1 MLAPAPWNLNI
12 AAMPAALICGGI
24 FTVKSPPVPSHPK
37 KLTMKLKST
46 LLACAL
52 ALSANA
58 FADTYPS
65 KPITLIVP
73 FAPGGTTDIVAR
85 IVADKLTK
93 ELGQSVIVENR
104 AGAGGALGANAVA
117 RAAPD
122 GYTLGVSTI
131 STHAVNAACN
141 PQLPYDPITSFAPI
155 SNLARTP
162 NVLTVT
168 AKFPAQDFKELLAL
182 IKKNPG
188 KYNYAS
194 SGVCSV
200 LHMMGEQFKVSTGT
214 FMTHMPY
221 RGSGPALI
229 DLIGGQ
235 VEMMFDNLPSSMGHI
250 QTGKI
255 RAMAVAAPKRVEGL
269 PNVPTFA
276 ELGLPRVND
285 PAWYGLVAPAKTPE
299 AIINRLNAAAAKV
312 LAMPDVIDRL
322 KQSGSESAAN
332 TPAQHAAEI
341 KHELEKAREVVK
353 KQGIKL
359 ETS

>member
-1 MLAPAPWNLNI
+1 
-12 AAMPAALICGGI
+12 
-24 FTVKSPPVPSHPK
+24 
-37 KLTMKLKST
+37 MKLKT
-46 LLACAL
+46 LLLACTL
-52 ALSANA
+52 ALSATA
-58 FADTYPS
+58 FAQTYPT

-85 IVADKLTK
+85 VVADKLGK
-93 ELGQSVIVENR
+93 ELGQTVIVENR

-122 GYTLGVSTI
+122 GYTLGISTI

-141 PQLPYDPITSFAPI
+141 PQLPYDPIASFTPI

-168 AKFPAQDFKELLAL
+168 PKFPAQDFKQLLELV
-182 IKKNPG
+182 KKNPG
-188 KYNYAS
+188 KFNYAS

-200 LHMMGEQFKVSTGT
+200 LHMMGEQFKVATGT

-235 VEMMFDNLPSSMGHI
+235 VEMMFDNLPSSVGHI

-255 RAMAVAAPKRVEGL
+255 RAIAVAAPKRVESL

-276 ELGLPRVND
+276 ELGLQQVND

-299 AIINRLNAAAAKV
+299 AIVTRLNTAVGKV
-312 LAMPDVIDRL
+312 LSLPDVRDKL

-332 TPAQHAAEI
+332 SPAEHAAEI
-341 KHELEKAREVVK
+341 KHELEKAKAVVK
-353 KQGIKL
+353 KQGIKF
-359 ETS
+359 ENS

>member
-1 MLAPAPWNLNI
+1 
-12 AAMPAALICGGI
+12 
-24 FTVKSPPVPSHPK
+24 
-37 KLTMKLKST
+37 MKLKT
-46 LLACAL
+46 MLLACAV
-52 ALSANA
+52 ALSTTAY
-58 FADTYPS
+58 ADTYPS

-85 IVADKLTK
+85 IVADKMGK
-93 ELGQSVIVENR
+93 ELGQTMIVENR
-104 AGAGGALGANAVA
+104 AGAGGSLGANAVA

-141 PQLPYDPITSFAPI
+141 PQLPYDPIASFTPI

-168 AKFPAQDFKELLAL
+168 QKFPAQDFKQLLEL

-276 ELGLPRVND
+276 ELGLPQVND

-299 AIINRLNAAAAKV
+299 AIVNRLNAAAAKV
-312 LAMPDVIDRL
+312 LSMPDVIEKL

-341 KHELEKAREVVK
+341 KNELEKAKAVVK
-353 KQGIKL
+353 KQNIKF
-359 ETS
+359 ENS

>member
-1 MLAPAPWNLNI
+1 
-12 AAMPAALICGGI
+12 
-24 FTVKSPPVPSHPK
+24 
-37 KLTMKLKST
+37 MKIKTL
-46 LLACAL
+46 LLACAV
-52 ALSANA
+52 A
-58 FADTYPS
+58 FTAAAHADTYPS

-85 IVADKLTK
+85 IVADKMGK
-93 ELGQSVIVENR
+93 ELGQTMIVENR
-104 AGAGGALGANAVA
+104 AGAGGSLGANAVA

-168 AKFPAQDFKELLAL
+168 QKFPAQDFKQLLDL

-188 KYNYAS
+188 KFNYAS

-276 ELGLPRVND
+276 ELGLPQVND
-285 PAWYGLVAPAKTPE
+285 PAWYGLVAPAKTPD
-299 AIINRLNAAAAKV
+299 AVINRLNAAAAKV
-312 LAMPDVIDRL
+312 LSMPDVIDKL

-341 KHELEKAREVVK
+341 KHELEKAKAVVK
-353 KQGIKL
+353 KQNIKF
-359 ETS
+359 ENS

>member
-1 MLAPAPWNLNI
+1 
-12 AAMPAALICGGI
+12 
-24 FTVKSPPVPSHPK
+24 
-37 KLTMKLKST
+37 MKLKT
-46 LLACAL
+46 ILLACTL
-52 ALSANA
+52 ACSGTA

-85 IVADKLTK
+85 VVADKLGR
-93 ELGQSVIVENR
+93 ELGQTVVVENK

-122 GYTLGVSTI
+122 GYTLGISTI

-141 PQLPYDPITSFAPI
+141 PQLAYDPVTSFTPI

-168 AKFPAQDFKELLAL
+168 PKFPAQDYKQLLELV
-182 IKKNPG
+182 KKNPG
-188 KYNYAS
+188 KFNYAS

-214 FMTHMPY
+214 FVTHMPY

-235 VEMMFDNLPSSMGHI
+235 VEMMFDNLPSSIGHI

-255 RAMAVAAPKRVEGL
+255 RAIAVAAPKRVETL

-276 ELGLPRVND
+276 ELGLPQVND

-299 AIINRLNAAAAKV
+299 AIVNMLNAAAAKV
-312 LAMPDVIDRL
+312 LSMPDVKEKL

-332 TPAQHAAEI
+332 SPAQHAAEI
-341 KHELEKAREVVK
+341 KRELDKARAVVQ

-359 ETS
+359 EAS

>member
-1 MLAPAPWNLNI
+1 M
-12 AAMPAALICGGI
+12 
-24 FTVKSPPVPSHPK
+24 
-37 KLTMKLKST
+37 KLTKI
-46 LLACAL
+46 LLACTIAF
-52 ALSANA
+52 SATA
-58 FADTYPS
+58 YAADAYPN

-73 FAPGGTTDIVAR
+73 FPPGGTTDIVAR
-85 IVADKLTK
+85 IFADNLGK
-93 ELGQSVIVENR
+93 ELGQAVIVENR
-104 AGAGGALGANAVA
+104 AGAGGAIGAGAVA

-122 GYTLGVSTI
+122 GYTLGIATI

-141 PQLPYDPITSFAPI
+141 PQLPYDPITNFAPI

-168 AKFPAQDFKELLAL
+168 NNFPAQDFKQLLDL

-194 SGVCSV
+194 SGICSV
-200 LHMMGEQFKVSTGT
+200 LHMMGEQFKASTGT
-214 FMTHMPY
+214 SITHMPY
-221 RGSGPALI
+221 RGAGPALI

-250 QTGKI
+250 QSGKI
-255 RAMAVAAPKRVEGL
+255 RPMAVASTKRVEGL

-276 ELGLPRVND
+276 ELGLPQVND

-299 AIINRLNAAAAKV
+299 ADISKLNAAANKV
-312 LAMPDVIDRL
+312 AGMPIVKEGL
-322 KQSGSESAAN
+322 KKNGAEPATN
-332 TPAQHAAEI
+332 TPSQFAGEI
-341 KHELEKAREVVK
+341 KYELEKAKSVVK

-359 ETS
+359 ENS

>member
-1 MLAPAPWNLNI
+1 
-12 AAMPAALICGGI
+12 
-24 FTVKSPPVPSHPK
+24 
-37 KLTMKLKST
+37 MKLNT
-46 LLACAL
+46 LFLACAV
-52 ALSANA
+52 AFSAA
-58 FADTYPS
+58 AHADTYPS

-85 IVADKLTK
+85 IVADKMGK
-93 ELGQSVIVENR
+93 ELGQTMIVENR
-104 AGAGGALGANAVA
+104 AGAGGSLGANAVA

-168 AKFPAQDFKELLAL
+168 QKFPAQDFKQLLDL

-188 KYNYAS
+188 KFNYAS

-276 ELGLPRVND
+276 ELGLPQVND
-285 PAWYGLVAPAKTPE
+285 PAWYGLVAPAKTPD
-299 AIINRLNAAAAKV
+299 AVINRLNAAAAKV
-312 LAMPDVIDRL
+312 LSMPDVIDKL

-341 KHELEKAREVVK
+341 KHELEKAKAVVK
-353 KQGIKL
+353 KQNIKF
-359 ETS
+359 ENS